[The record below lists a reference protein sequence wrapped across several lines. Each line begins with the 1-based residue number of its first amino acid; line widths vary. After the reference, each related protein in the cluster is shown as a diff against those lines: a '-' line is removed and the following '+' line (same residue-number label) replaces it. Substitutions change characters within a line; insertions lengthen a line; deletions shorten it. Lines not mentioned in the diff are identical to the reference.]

1 MNTINTE
8 KILRLYSTLHV
19 VKNSKNTKNLV
30 ARIRKN
36 LVQGLDK
43 STKAE
48 FKSLFPKKPSK
59 RSAKLTAIA
68 MAGWLMGV
76 LQTQVEGASASYT
89 KPTSTNSN
97 NSSEGTSSTAGLT
110 LIERKRTPNLEN
122 TLEAGY
128 L

>member
-1 MNTINTE
+1 
-8 KILRLYSTLHV
+8 
-19 VKNSKNTKNLV
+19 
-30 ARIRKN
+30 
-36 LVQGLDK
+36 
-43 STKAE
+43 
-48 FKSLFPKKPSK
+48 
-59 RSAKLTAIA
+59 

-76 LQTQVEGASASYT
+76 LQTQVEGVSTSYT

-110 LIERKRTPNLEN
+110 LIERTPNLEN